1 MSSFV
6 AHVGSQTDA
15 YYLYWNIESGAVK
28 YICHRSVGIIK
39 ASMVS
44 VVPLLHEDGFEDELE
59 GWWIAVTF
67 PFTVKPLLSEI
78 TLGWRYSNIV
88 SNIVRNILGLWM

>member
-6 AHVGSQTDA
+6 AHVGSQTDS
-15 YYLYWNIESGAVK
+15 YYLYRNIESGAVK

-44 VVPLLHEDGFEDELE
+44 VVVLLHEDGFEDELE
-59 GWWIAVTF
+59 G
-67 PFTVKPLLSEI
+67 
-78 TLGWRYSNIV
+78 
-88 SNIVRNILGLWM
+88 

>member
-1 MSSFV
+1 
-6 AHVGSQTDA
+6 
-15 YYLYWNIESGAVK
+15 
-28 YICHRSVGIIK
+28 
-39 ASMVS
+39 MVS
-44 VVPLLHEDGFEDELE
+44 VVVLLHEDGFEDELE